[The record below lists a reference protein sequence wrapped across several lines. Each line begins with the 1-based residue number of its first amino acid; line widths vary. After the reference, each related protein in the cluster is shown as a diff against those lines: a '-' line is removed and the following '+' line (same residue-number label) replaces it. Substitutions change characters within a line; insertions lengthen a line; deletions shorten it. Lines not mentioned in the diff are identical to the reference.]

1 MLERFFKA
9 KSFGLH
15 ISKPKKIPG
24 NIFFDISK
32 VRKSTRRSLL
42 GRQKCILS
50 QKSVPQGPFGRI
62 KLYFE
67 PEKHPAG
74 GFWADKI
81 VFLSRKSIPQGAFGR
96 IKLYS
101 EQKKYPAGAFWADK
115 IVF

>member
-9 KSFGLH
+9 KSFRFH

-32 VRKSTRRSLL
+32 VKV
-42 GRQKCILS
+42 
-50 QKSVPQGPFGRI
+50 VPQGPFGQT

-67 PEKHPAG
+67 PEQ
-74 GFWADKI
+74 
-81 VFLSRKSIPQGAFGR
+81 R
-96 IKLYS
+96 
-101 EQKKYPAGAFWADK
+101 PAGAFWADK